1 MNRFLLAA
9 ALVVA
14 AGCVP
19 SGGTREAQRYYILDA
34 PDAKSPPA
42 AAPKPVTLAVPPTS
56 AASFYDTQ
64 DLVFS
69 RSPGTRAYYQFNA
82 WTERPARAIHDLLVA
97 RLERSGAFKA
107 VVGGDRPVENALV
120 LRTEL
125 EEIYHDAVK
134 PPGQARIV
142 LTAELIDPSRNVSLA
157 RRSFSQAAPAP
168 TYDAEG
174 AVQGFR
180 QVLGALLDE
189 VVAWVTNFRPA

>member
-1 MNRFLLAA
+1 MKRLLFAA
-9 ALVVA
+9 VLVVA
-14 AGCVP
+14 AGCLP
-19 SGGTREAQRYYILDA
+19 SGGTREAQRYYILAA
-34 PDAKSPPA
+34 PDSKSAPA
-42 AAPKPVTLAVPPTS
+42 AAPKPAALVVPPTS

-82 WTERPARAIHDLLVA
+82 WTERPGRAIHELLVA

-107 VVGGDRPVENALV
+107 VVGADRPVANALV
-120 LRTEL
+120 LRTDL

-134 PPGQARIV
+134 PPGEARIV
-142 LTAELIDPSRNVSLA
+142 LTAELIDPSRNASLA

-174 AVQGFR
+174 AVLGFR
-180 QVLGALLDE
+180 QALGTLLDE
-189 VVAWVTNFRPA
+189 VVGWAIERSK

>member
-1 MNRFLLAA
+1 MNRFLAA
-9 ALVVA
+9 AMLVVM
-14 AGCVP
+14 AGCLP

-34 PDAKSPPA
+34 PDSKSAPA
-42 AAPKPVTLAVPPTS
+42 AAPKSAALVVPPTG

-82 WTERPARAIHDLLVA
+82 WTERPGRAIHDLLVA

-107 VVGGDRPVENALV
+107 VVAADRPVANALV
-120 LRTEL
+120 LRTDL
-125 EEIYHDAVK
+125 EEIYHDAAK
-134 PPGQARIV
+134 PPGEARIV

-157 RRSFSQAAPAP
+157 RRSFSQAAPTP

-180 QVLGALLDE
+180 QALGTLLDE
-189 VVAWVTNFRPA
+189 VVAWVTHFHPV

>member
-9 ALVVA
+9 LLVVA
-14 AGCVP
+14 AGCLP

-34 PDAKSPPA
+34 PDSKNAPA
-42 AAPKPVTLAVPPTS
+42 GAPKSATLVVPPTS
-56 AASFYDTQ
+56 VASFYDTQ

-69 RSPGTRAYYQFNA
+69 RSPGTRGYYQFNA
-82 WTERPARAIHDLLVA
+82 WTERPGRAIHELLVA

-107 VVGGDRPVENALV
+107 VVAADRPVAEALV
-120 LRTEL
+120 LRTDL
-125 EEIYHDAVK
+125 EEIYHDAVR
-134 PPGQARIV
+134 PPGEARIV
-142 LTAELIDPSRNVSLA
+142 LTAELIDTSRTVSLA

-180 QVLGALLDE
+180 QALGTLLDE
-189 VVAWVTNFRPA
+189 LVDWVTSFRPA